1 MMGTYLM
8 RKNMAAVTG
17 MDMRWN
23 WRFLVSWALF
33 GRQDTAARRACLS
46 TFHVDLCVC
55 LLFIFR
61 NIVT

>member
-1 MMGTYLM
+1 
-8 RKNMAAVTG
+8 MAAVTG